1 MSGIVGNNTDR
12 ESGLVKAAVGEI
24 EDLASDPGSPAD
36 GEIWYNTTSGDLK
49 INDDGTTKK
58 WTVSGD

>member
-24 EDLASDPGSPAD
+24 EVIAGDPGSPAT
-36 GEIWYNTTSGDLK
+36 GQIWYNSSANVFKFFNGSANL
-49 INDDGTTKK
+49 
-58 WTVSGD
+58 TVSTE